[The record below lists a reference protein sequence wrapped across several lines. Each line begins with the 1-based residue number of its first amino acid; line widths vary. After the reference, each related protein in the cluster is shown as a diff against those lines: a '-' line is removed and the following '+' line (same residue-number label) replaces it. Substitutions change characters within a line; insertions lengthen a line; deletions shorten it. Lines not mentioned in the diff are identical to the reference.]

1 MKKQRNTWYQ
11 SDARASD
18 EQGTRN
24 KTQQQQLTYKANSV
38 IKHKHVPPKKYRIL
52 DLKECVIL
60 AE

>member
-1 MKKQRNTWYQ
+1 MQE
-11 SDARASD
+11 RAMNK
-18 EQGTRN
+18 EQD